1 MSRSRLVTFIGGSQ
15 DLTRRVLDEEL
26 DCVKFAKFLPT
37 HFNGPRH
44 VENLERPFDYKE
56 EIYRLFRVGE
66 DHWVGVLEELC
77 R

>member
-1 MSRSRLVTFIGGSQ
+1 M
-15 DLTRRVLDEEL
+15 
-26 DCVKFAKFLPT
+26 KFAKFLPT